1 MVNPNKRENFATIKN
16 YFEIEI
22 FFILFIY
29 FRREDY
35 VRNRDITKAIET
47 KITLIFITNISNI
60 FKEI

>member
-1 MVNPNKRENFATIKN
+1 MVNSNKRENFATIKN

-22 FFILFIY
+22 FFIFFIY

-47 KITLIFITNISNI
+47 KITLILITNISNI